1 LIRPGSLKVLHLLG
15 LPKHDNTKTPATT
28 ATKSRNLLTIT
39 QVTTCLTQTRQHKP
53 ATAAMKLRNGCPP
66 KSRGTLGSHD
76 SGHSRNEIAEFSSYT
91 APKKCQLK
99 KNGNGRNE
107 IAEWLPKSCGYHS
120 TLRSHD
126 SSHSR
131 NEIAEFSHGGGP
143 KFPYEKNGFNTS
155 FSKRELRTLLLCT
168 S

>member
-1 LIRPGSLKVLHLLG
+1 M
-15 LPKHDNTKTPATT
+15 PAEKKRQWPQRNRGMV
-28 ATKSRNLLTIT
+28 AQKSCT
-39 QVTTCLTQTRQHKP
+39 
-53 ATAAMKLRNGCPP
+53 LR
-66 KSRGTLGSHD
+66 SHD

-131 NEIAEFSHGGGP
+131 NEIAEFSHRGAQN
-143 KFPYEKNGFNTS
+143 FPMKKTALIPRSLKENLEYTTIFTVNFRCTYKLHISGFHTHVPVEPS
-155 FSKRELRTLLLCT
+155 DRVTF
-168 S
+168 